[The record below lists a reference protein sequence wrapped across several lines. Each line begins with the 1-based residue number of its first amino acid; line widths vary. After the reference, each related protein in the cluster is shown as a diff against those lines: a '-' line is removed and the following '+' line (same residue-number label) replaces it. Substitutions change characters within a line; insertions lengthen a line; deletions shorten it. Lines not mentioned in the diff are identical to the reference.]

1 MHLPKVRRRTFSWIR
16 SPCFLSNLWH
26 ILNVAFGVATNL
38 SSSDY
43 TRENAFNAMHS
54 KRTLINATAS
64 LNRKKPNLHVKSRKK
79 FAAKVSNSVNIH
91 NYFLFVQSHHNISGD
106 KDKTRHSFRAC
117 TDRRTTIPRGL
128 LRQIDLKGLRDQL
141 FPTTPQRD
149 RHIGRADSLALT
161 NIGHHRSIIHQV
173 REIFVTK
180 QPVNIHVLCLYV
192 NK

>member
-91 NYFLFVQSHHNISGD
+91 NFFLFLVTPQYQRRQGQ
-106 KDKTRHSFRAC
+106 DKTF
-117 TDRRTTIPRGL
+117 
-128 LRQIDLKGLRDQL
+128 
-141 FPTTPQRD
+141 FPGMYRPPHNYPTRPPSTNRPQRSQRPTFPNYPPTRPPYWSGGFFGFNQYRPPSQQYPSGKRNI
-149 RHIGRADSLALT
+149 RHKTTGKHSCVM
-161 NIGHHRSIIHQV
+161 SV
-173 REIFVTK
+173 CK
-180 QPVNIHVLCLYV
+180 
-192 NK
+192 